1 MIIQTHNSCYEV
13 IRPESSDHTK
23 DVYLCRR
30 LQEDRDRSYTVIC
43 MKDIGVSQSLIEY
56 FTNEVDT
63 EKTTDFIEYFTYEGK
78 LTFVFLYSRYI
89 TVEKKLLKDS
99 CSFEERLVIG
109 KNIMERM
116 LYLHMPL
123 ALQADALDKNHITVS
138 ESLDIRFNYEL
149 SITDRLHDY
158 TVQDI
163 GRLLADIYQII
174 YSNEIRNNSCQE
186 LNGYLQWLK
195 DGEYESYLDMF
206 YRFHALY
213 QLLKEKKPEEL
224 EQPHTRLFIIWERLK
239 KLICKLKK
247 LLIALLMLGAVLYL
261 VYSVTE
267 LVKPKS
273 WNPAG
278 ANAYRYI
285 GTLEIKD
292 TEAIKEQME

>member
-13 IRPESSDHTK
+13 IRPESSDNIK

-30 LQEDRDRSYTVIC
+30 LQEDRERSYTVIC
-43 MKDIGVSQSLIEY
+43 MKDIGISQSLIEY

-89 TVEKKLLKDS
+89 TVEKKLLKDC

-109 KNIMERM
+109 KNILERM
-116 LYLHMPL
+116 LYLQMPP
-123 ALQADALDKNHITVS
+123 ALQADALIKNHITVS

-149 SITDRLHDY
+149 SFAGRLHDY
-158 TVQDI
+158 TVQDTAM
-163 GRLLADIYQII
+163 LLADIYQII
-174 YSNEIRNNSCQE
+174 YSNEIRKNSCQE
-186 LNGYLQWLK
+186 LNDYLQWLEH
-195 DGEYESYLDMF
+195 GEYESYLDMF
-206 YRFHALY
+206 YRFHDLY
-213 QLLKEKKPEEL
+213 QLLKGKKPEEL
-224 EQPHTRLFIIWERLK
+224 KQPRTRLFKIWERLK

-261 VYSVTE
+261 AYSIAE
-267 LVKPKS
+267 LAKPKS
-273 WNPAG
+273 RNTAG

-285 GTLEIKD
+285 GSLEIKD